1 MKKTIINPDTIA
13 PPVSKYSHA
22 VRIET
27 GDTAFIFVAGQIA
40 LDPNGNLVGENDIV
54 RQTEFIFEQI
64 ATILQAAGGSL
75 GDVVKANIY
84 TTDMSQYGKVAEV
97 RNRYFA
103 DNPPATTFV
112 EVSKLV
118 REGWMVEIEV
128 VAAAQK

>member
-1 MKKTIINPDTIA
+1 
-13 PPVSKYSHA
+13 

-27 GDTAFIFVAGQIA
+27 GDTAFIFVAGQIV
-40 LDPNGNLVGENDIV
+40 LVPNGNLVGENGIV
-54 RQTEFIFEQI
+54 RQTGFIFVRI